1 MASAPCFS
9 IIQFL
14 VPKAHLVPF
23 GPTSVA
29 VLEEA
34 GMAVSPFHW
43 QRFAFVVASDIE
55 SFA

>member
-29 VLEEA
+29 VLKGA
-34 GMAVSPFHW
+34 ILAVSPFYW
-43 QRFAFVVASDIE
+43 QGFAFVAASDIK
-55 SFA
+55 SIA

>member
-29 VLEEA
+29 VLKGA
-34 GMAVSPFHW
+34 ILAVSPFYW
-43 QRFAFVVASDIE
+43 QGFAFVAASDIK
-55 SFA
+55 SVA